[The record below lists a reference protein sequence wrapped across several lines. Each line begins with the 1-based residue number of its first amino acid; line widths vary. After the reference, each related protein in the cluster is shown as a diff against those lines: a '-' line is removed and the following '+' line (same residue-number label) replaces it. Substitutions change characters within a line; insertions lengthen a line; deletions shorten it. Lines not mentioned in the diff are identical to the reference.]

1 MVLIYDINSL
11 SFCVGLV
18 QNLQAL
24 GSRQASWQVPK
35 PRTGI
40 QGGELNPCGPFGGRW
55 VTAVPR
61 LMSLDGYDVYILFKY
76 VYIFYMV

>member
-18 QNLQAL
+18 QNLPAL

-40 QGGELNPCGPFGGRW
+40 QGGELNPWGT
-55 VTAVPR
+55 VDTAVPR
-61 LMSLDGYDVYILFKY
+61 LMSLDGYDVCLYYLY
-76 VYIFYMV
+76 V